1 MYCKE
6 GAREKWCWHVLF
18 QPVCMHACMH
28 ALYGHVHMYCCIYVC
43 PCVCM
48 YVYICV
54 CMHVCM
60 HVFMC
65 VLSTFVRV
73 AVDMFAC
80 IYVSTSSSLY
90 PCTYGRNQI
99 LSHNIGVLEH
109 GSMGVGGSLLTRLSL
124 GCSDALIRLLL
135 SHADKPRVYIGCMK
149 SGEVFSE
156 P

>member
-1 MYCKE
+1 M
-6 GAREKWCWHVLF
+6 R
-18 QPVCMHACMH
+18 VCMHYM
-28 ALYGHVHMYCCIYVC
+28 GMYICIVASMYVRVYVC
-43 PCVCM
+43 VYVCL
-48 YVYICV
+48 CV

-60 HVFMC
+60 HVFMY
-65 VLSTFVRV
+65 VSSTFVRV